1 MEPFVIEIVVA
12 EDGSVTVPAVP
23 FAPGTKLLV
32 TLEEAEP
39 MDAESFDAALRKHY
53 EA

>member
-1 MEPFVIEIVVA
+1 VEPFVIEIVVA
-12 EDGSVTVPAVP
+12 EDGSLTVQTVP

-39 MDAESFDAALRKHY
+39 MDAESFDEALRKHY
-53 EA
+53 KS